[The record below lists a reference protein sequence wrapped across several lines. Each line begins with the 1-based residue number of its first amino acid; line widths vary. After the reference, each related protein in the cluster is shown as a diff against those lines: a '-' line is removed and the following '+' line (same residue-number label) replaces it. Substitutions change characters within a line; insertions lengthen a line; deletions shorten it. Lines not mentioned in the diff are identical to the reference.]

1 MQTWSFE
8 LREWLVHR
16 LQWNDSHELCAPQ
29 YLARS
34 EDPIVNQVCTQI
46 LPFTYATS
54 HSTSPSND
62 KAKVYTNLTT
72 LIYAISQRSSVYPF
86 RWLHRP
92 INVCSCNVANC
103 ATGTALKA
111 EECLSNIK
119 QREKDPIKVIIKWEA
134 VLVKDES
141 FLLVSK
147 KCYGRPNQQH
157 WRPIATLFATA
168 LEPTAYT
175 SPPVVTSICWLP
187 QHTYKQLD
195 SKWS

>member
-1 MQTWSFE
+1 MASIEDISLFDLKFWCLSDKSPVFDANMIIWAEGMISTP
-8 LREWLVHR
+8 VAMK
-16 LQWNDSHELCAPQ
+16 WNDSHELCAPQ

-34 EDPIVNQVCTQI
+34 VDSIVNHVCTKI

-62 KAKVYTNLTT
+62 KAKVHTNLAT

-103 ATGTALKA
+103 AARTALKA

-119 QREKDPIKVIIKWEA
+119 
-134 VLVKDES
+134 
-141 FLLVSK
+141 
-147 KCYGRPNQQH
+147 
-157 WRPIATLFATA
+157 
-168 LEPTAYT
+168 
-175 SPPVVTSICWLP
+175 
-187 QHTYKQLD
+187 
-195 SKWS
+195 

>member
-1 MQTWSFE
+1 MK
-8 LREWLVHR
+8 
-16 LQWNDSHELCAPQ
+16 WNDSHELCAPQ

-34 EDPIVNQVCTQI
+34 VDLIVNHVCTQN

-54 HSTSPSND
+54 HSTSPSYD
-62 KAKVYTNLTT
+62 KAKVYTHLTT

-141 FLLVSK
+141 FMLVSK
-147 KCYGRPNQQH
+147 KC
-157 WRPIATLFATA
+157 ATMAATFFIPKKPSRHMETQTAMGDQISNIGAPSPLF
-168 LEPTAYT
+168 LHQPWN
-175 SPPVVTSICWLP
+175 PLHIHRHLW
-187 QHTYKQLD
+187 
-195 SKWS
+195 